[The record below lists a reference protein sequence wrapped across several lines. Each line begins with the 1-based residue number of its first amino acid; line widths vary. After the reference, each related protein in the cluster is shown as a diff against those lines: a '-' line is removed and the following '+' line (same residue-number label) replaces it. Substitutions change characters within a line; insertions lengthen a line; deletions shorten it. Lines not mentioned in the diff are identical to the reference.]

1 MISVESRVGPVVWIR
16 VAFVRF
22 TRFCVIFPMA
32 IVKRGYRVSGV
43 SSQFQSQ
50 APCNSS
56 IYDDGPRGKH
66 SRPYHD
72 DDDDDDDADSEAASE
87 SSDGSD
93 VGEKGTELCRVG
105 EQNSNIPYE
114 LFDLPDLRPV
124 LSLDTWNHCLT
135 DEERFGLSAY
145 LPDADQQT
153 FMHTLKEL
161 LAGENFHFG
170 SPLVE
175 LFDMLKGGLCQPHVA
190 RYREGLKYLERKEHY
205 HFLRTYQDS
214 MVSNLLEMRETW
226 ERCRHLSIDDRLS
239 IWNLRKYRK
248 ALVQTEPQALP
259 PRLSLSEQK
268 HKFKHLRKG
277 KMGPL
282 TRSIKMPK
290 LPRDENLFE
299 VVEPLP
305 KEKALTNKLDGRY
318 SLAGKIHAETYLE
331 VHRSGTLQSK
341 ETEKIG
347 KQFPKGMLKLAKKCV
362 MTKHGRTGMHP
373 EISQQAQF
381 PEMQDFGTK
390 YEPLSLLPPVNK
402 WEADDFVGETSFT
415 MRKTRSRTKI
425 NSSGTSL
432 SHEKGHQ
439 SWNYL
444 NSDAGQERSSS
455 LHGRKLGR
463 IKEQEMSNRIGVQ
476 VPLKFSKNIGRF
488 KEESNLAGGRA
499 IFEDSEKRG
508 ERAKEL
514 QEGTRKRPQELSK
527 EKVNMISS
535 KNSRKYPQERVM
547 FDLYSDAE
555 EQGQNSE
562 KMKRNLLKHQKRPT
576 EQYRVP
582 VGHDYAWDKQQSLP
596 FLLKQNCHKELDMKQ
611 PEPCKEKK
619 RKTDYIKNLEQ
630 LKKKNGA
637 INQSSQDLLR
647 ISAKKKKSIEQ
658 SSGEHQVECLEVQ
671 SALAE
676 NRRYDLGISL
686 SLDNSR
692 KSDEGKKKKRK
703 QRQIDDEQ
711 QGLIGSDSTKEH
723 MENLKRFKRKIKDS
737 EKSESHEIL
746 LSPTED
752 DEDVTQIGDT
762 KLVLSIH
769 NDAEMSLWLQSG
781 EDTLLQKRPKIDL
794 EEDGETVVGEVSN
807 RSLGNSQYG
816 LDEQTEK
823 EKPLKKMGKKMSKA
837 DATVLTG
844 VKEMNGLHI
853 NPRLSPCQELFGAK
867 PLKRGTKK
875 VEDAK
880 ILDGMAESNGI
891 KGSAQPLMYLNGDEC
906 KPGNRKT
913 RKVTADAEI
922 LTRVSELNALHNNDQ
937 PNCQQTDERKPGKK
951 VKQARKEDNI
961 VSLATLPSK
970 QAIVADKVTTDT
982 KPSKKLPPLFIPP
995 VVSSFSFSVIH
1006 FLSAVRTAMLSPS
1019 VEDISEVVNHSEK
1032 SDGERESSN
1041 QEGQFTFSSDGKAED
1056 QNCVFLNHRLDGHPD
1071 MCKTGTDPSYL
1082 ERERQVSPSSIPFQE
1097 ICKRVQLNPGDP
1109 CILETPEP
1117 LQDLVRGALKI
1128 FTSKTAPPGVKGWKP
1143 LAVYDKST
1151 RSWSWIGPVPSNS
1164 PRHESME
1171 VQTSPEAWGISQKML
1186 LKLVEAF
1193 ANWLKNGQETLQQIV
1208 LLPSPPP
1215 PSMPTCI
1222 DEKERFRDLRAQKS
1236 SITITPSSADMRTYF
1251 RREEILRYSVPDR
1264 AFSYTA
1270 VDGRKAV
1277 VAPLRRCGGKPTSKA
1292 RDHFMLKPDR
1302 PPHVTILCLVRDA
1315 AARLP
1320 GSIGT
1325 RADVCTLIRDSQYI
1339 VEDVSDAQVNQVVSG
1354 ALDRLHYERDPCVQF
1369 DGDRK
1374 LWVYLHSERA
1384 EEDFEDDGTS
1394 STKRWKRQKKDNVE
1408 NSDIGPCND
1417 GTYHG
1422 MDDQDACGSG
1432 LGFDFCSPDYNGDSS
1447 SIYSGGKAELVYN
1460 KNGSLTSPRVLRSGF
1475 NGSNMDDGMVP
1486 FIDLPPSIHSI
1497 PGSMHESHPMGWEVL
1512 GLNPLGHGSNL
1523 KSQEH
1528 ISNKEFDNDT
1538 FSRDRPI
1545 ELLSASLL

>member
-1 MISVESRVGPVVWIR
+1 MDKSCFHSICKVYVL
-16 VAFVRF
+16 
-22 TRFCVIFPMA
+22 CPMT

-43 SSQFQSQ
+43 SSQSQCQ

-56 IYDDGPRGKH
+56 IYDDGFSGKH
-66 SRPYHD
+66 CRPYQD
-72 DDDDDDDADSEAASE
+72 DDDGDDDADTSSASESSE
-87 SSDGSD
+87 SSDGCD
-93 VGEKGTELCRVG
+93 VGERGTELCRVG
-105 EQNSNIPYE
+105 EQNCNIPYE

-124 LSLDTWNHCLT
+124 LSLDAWNHFLT
-135 DEERFGLSAY
+135 DEERFRLSAY

-175 LFDMLKGGLCQPHVA
+175 LFDMLKGGLCQPQVA

-205 HFLRTYQDS
+205 HFLRTYQDN

-226 ERCRHLSIDDRLS
+226 ERCSHLSIDDRLS
-239 IWNLRKYRK
+239 IWNLRKCRK
-248 ALVQTEPQALP
+248 AFRAEPQALP
-259 PRLSLSEQK
+259 PRLSEQK
-268 HKFKHLRKG
+268 QKFKHLLNEKI
-277 KMGPL
+277 GPL
-282 TRSIKMPK
+282 TLSTKMPK
-290 LPRDENLFE
+290 LTRDENLCE

-305 KEKALTNKLDGRY
+305 KQKASTNKLDGKY
-318 SLAGKIHAETYLE
+318 SLAGKMHAKTSLE
-331 VHRSGTLQSK
+331 VHSSRTLQTK
-341 ETEKIG
+341 ETEKFG
-347 KQFPKGMLKLAKKCV
+347 KRFPEGMLKLGKRNV
-362 MTKHGRTGMHP
+362 LMKHGWTGLRP
-373 EISQQAQF
+373 EIGQHAQF
-381 PEMQDFGTK
+381 SELQDLGTK
-390 YEPLSLLPPVNK
+390 SEPLSLLPSVNK

-425 NSSGTSL
+425 NSSETSF
-432 SHEKGHQ
+432 SHAKGNH
-439 SWNYL
+439 SWNYS
-444 NSDAGQERSSS
+444 NSNAGQERSSS
-455 LHGRKLGR
+455 PHGRKLGR
-463 IKEQEMSNRIGVQ
+463 IKEPEMYNRIGVQ
-476 VPLKFSKNIGRF
+476 APSQFSENTGRF
-488 KEESNLAGGRA
+488 KQESNLARGRT
-499 IFEDSEKRG
+499 IFADSDKRG
-508 ERAKEL
+508 ERTKVLE
-514 QEGTRKRPQELSK
+514 EGTRKHPQELSK
-527 EKVNMISS
+527 EKVNIISS
-535 KNSRKYPQERVM
+535 KNSRKYPQEKVM

-555 EQGQNSE
+555 EKEQNSE
-562 KMKRNLLKHQKRPT
+562 KMKRNIFEHQKSPT
-576 EQYRVP
+576 KQYRLP
-582 VGHDYAWDKQQSLP
+582 VDHDFACNKQQSLP
-596 FLLKQNCHKELDMKQ
+596 FLLKQNSHKEDMKQ

-619 RKTDYIKNLEQ
+619 GKTDYFKNSKK
-630 LKKKNGA
+630 LKRKNGA
-637 INQSSQDLLR
+637 INQSSEDLLR

-658 SSGEHQVECLEVQ
+658 SLGEHQVECLEVQ
-671 SALAE
+671 SALAQ
-676 NRRYDLGISL
+676 NRRYALGVSL
-686 SLDNSR
+686 SLDNPR
-692 KSDEGKKKKRK
+692 SDEGKKKERN
-703 QRQIDDEQ
+703 QRPIDNEPEE
-711 QGLIGSDSTKEH
+711 LVCSENPKENT
-723 MENLKRFKRKIKDS
+723 EIPKRFQRKFEDS
-737 EKSESHEIL
+737 DKSDTDEIL
-746 LSPTED
+746 LSQTEEY
-752 DEDVTQIGDT
+752 EDVDEIGDT
-762 KLVLSIH
+762 KLVSSIH
-769 NDAEMSLWLQSG
+769 NDAQMSLYLQSG
-781 EDTLLQKRPKIDL
+781 EDKFLHKRAKTNL
-794 EEDGETVVGEVSN
+794 EEDAEIVVGVVSN
-807 RSLGNSQYG
+807 RSVGNSQYG
-816 LDEQTEK
+816 LHEQTDK
-823 EKPLKKMGKKMSKA
+823 AKPLKKMGKKMSKA
-837 DATVLTG
+837 DAVVLTG
-844 VKEMNGLHI
+844 GKELNGLHV
-853 NPRLSPCQELFGAK
+853 NPRFGSCQELVGAK
-867 PLKRGTKK
+867 PLKRGAKK
-875 VEDAK
+875 AEDAK
-880 ILDGMAESNGI
+880 ILDRMAESNGI
-891 KGSAQPLMYLNGDEC
+891 KGSAQPPMCLDGDEC
-906 KPGNRKT
+906 KPGNRKS
-913 RKVTADAEI
+913 RKVKADAEI
-922 LTRVSELNALHNNDQ
+922 LGRVSELNALHNSDQ
-937 PNCQQTDERKPGKK
+937 PNCQQIDESKHGKK
-951 VKQARKEDNI
+951 RAKEDNI
-961 VSLATLPSK
+961 VSLATLSSK

-982 KPSKKLPPLFIPP
+982 KPSKKLPPMAIPS
-995 VVSSFSFSVIH
+995 VASSFSFSVIH
-1006 FLSAVRTAMLSPS
+1006 FLSAVRTAMLFPS
-1019 VEDISEVVNHSEK
+1019 AEDISEVVNHSEK

-1056 QNCVFLNHRLDGHPD
+1056 QNCVFLNCRLDGHPD
-1071 MCKTGTDPSYL
+1071 MCKTGIDPSYP
-1082 ERERQVSPSSIPFQE
+1082 ERERQASPSSIPFQE
-1097 ICKRVQLNPGDP
+1097 IVKRVQMNPGDP
-1109 CILETPEP
+1109 CVLETQEP

-1128 FTSKTAPPGVKGWKP
+1128 FASKTAPPGVKGWKP

-1151 RSWSWIGPVPSNS
+1151 RSWSWIGPVVSSS

-1171 VQTSPEAWGISQKML
+1171 VQSSPEAWGISQKML

-1208 LLPSPPP
+1208 LLPTPPP

-1236 SITITPSSADMRTYF
+1236 SITITPSSADMRAYF
-1251 RREEILRYSVPDR
+1251 RREEVLRYSVPDR

-1408 NSDIGPCND
+1408 NLDPAPCND

-1422 MDDQDACGSG
+1422 MDDQDGCGSG

-1486 FIDLPPSIHSI
+1486 FIDLPPSIHSV
-1497 PGSMHESHPMGWEVL
+1497 PGSMHESHLMGWEVL

-1528 ISNKEFDNDT
+1528 ISNKDFDNDT
-1538 FSRDRPI
+1538 FSRERPI
-1545 ELLSASLL
+1545 ELLRASLL

>member
-16 VAFVRF
+16 VAFVAFARF
-22 TRFCVIFPMA
+22 YVLFLMA
-32 IVKRGYRVSGV
+32 IVKRGYRVCGV
-43 SSQFQSQ
+43 SSQYQSQ

-56 IYDDGPRGKH
+56 IYDDGLRGKH
-66 SRPYHD
+66 CRLYHD
-72 DDDDDDDADSEAASE
+72 DDDDDDDADSGAASE
-87 SSDGSD
+87 SSDGGD

-105 EQNSNIPYE
+105 EQNCNIPYE

-175 LFDMLKGGLCQPHVA
+175 LFDMLKGGLCQPQVA

-226 ERCRHLSIDDRLS
+226 ERCRHLCIDDRLS

-248 ALVQTEPQALP
+248 ALVQAEPQSLP
-259 PRLSLSEQK
+259 PRLSEQK

-277 KMGPL
+277 KIGPL
-282 TRSIKMPK
+282 RRSIKMPK
-290 LPRDENLFE
+290 LTRDEDLLE

-305 KEKALTNKLDGRY
+305 KQKASTNKLDGKY
-318 SLAGKIHAETYLE
+318 SLAGKIHAKTSLE
-331 VHRSGTLQSK
+331 VHSSGTLQLK

-362 MTKHGRTGMHP
+362 SMKHGWTGMQP
-373 EISQQAQF
+373 EIGQQARF
-381 PEMQDFGTK
+381 SEMQDLGTK
-390 YEPLSLLPPVNK
+390 SEPLSLLPPVNK
-402 WEADDFVGETSFT
+402 WEADDFVGT

-425 NSSGTSL
+425 NSSEISF
-432 SHEKGHQ
+432 SHAKGNQ
-439 SWNYL
+439 SCNYS
-444 NSDAGQERSSS
+444 NSNAGQERSSS

-463 IKEQEMSNRIGVQ
+463 IKEQEMYNRIGVR
-476 VPLKFSKNIGRF
+476 VPLKFSENIGRF
-488 KEESNLAGGRA
+488 KQESNLAGGRA
-499 IFEDSEKRG
+499 IFEDSEKRR
-508 ERAKEL
+508 ERAKVLE
-514 QEGTRKRPQELSK
+514 EGMRKRPQELSK
-527 EKVNMISS
+527 EKVNKISS

-555 EQGQNSE
+555 EQGQNLE
-562 KMKRNLLKHQKRPT
+562 KLKINLLEHQKSST
-576 EQYRVP
+576 EQYRLP
-582 VGHDYAWDKQQSLP
+582 VGHDFAWEKKQSLP
-596 FLLKQNCHKELDMKQ
+596 FLLKQNSQKELDIKQ

-619 RKTDYIKNLEQ
+619 GKTDYFKNLKK

-637 INQSSQDLLR
+637 INQSSKDLLR

-658 SSGEHQVECLEVQ
+658 SLGKHQVECLEIQ

-676 NRRYDLGISL
+676 NRRYALGVSL

-692 KSDEGKKKKRK
+692 FDEAKKKKRK
-703 QRQIDDEQ
+703 QRQIVNEHE
-711 QGLIGSDSTKEH
+711 GLIGSDSPKEH
-723 MENLKRFKRKIKDS
+723 REIPKRFQRKIQDS
-737 EKSESHEIL
+737 EKSDTDEIL
-746 LSPTED
+746 LSQTEEY
-752 DEDVTQIGDT
+752 EDVDEIGDT
-762 KLVLSIH
+762 KLVSSIH
-769 NDAEMSLWLQSG
+769 NDAQMSLCLQSG
-781 EDTLLQKRPKIDL
+781 EDTLLQKRPKTDL
-794 EEDGETVVGEVSN
+794 EEDAEIVIGGVSN

-816 LDEQTEK
+816 LDEQTDK
-823 EKPLKKMGKKMSKA
+823 ENPLKKMGKKMSKA
-837 DATVLTG
+837 DAVILTG
-844 VKEMNGLHI
+844 VKGLNGLHG
-853 NPRLSPCQELFGAK
+853 NPRFSPCQELVGAK
-867 PLKRGTKK
+867 PLKRGAKK
-875 VEDAK
+875 AEDAK
-880 ILDGMAESNGI
+880 IIDGMEESNGI
-891 KGSAQPLMYLNGDEC
+891 KGSAQPLMCLDGDEC
-906 KPGNRKT
+906 KPGNRKA
-913 RKVTADAEI
+913 RKVKADAEI
-922 LTRVSELNALHNNDQ
+922 LTRVSELNTLHDNDQ
-937 PNCQQTDERKPGKK
+937 PNSQQTDESKPGKK
-951 VKQARKEDNI
+951 RARKKEDNI
-961 VSLATLPSK
+961 VSLATLSSK

-982 KPSKKLPPLFIPP
+982 KPSKKLPPLVIPP

-1056 QNCVFLNHRLDGHPD
+1056 QNCVFLNCRLDGHPD
-1071 MCKTGTDPSYL
+1071 TCKTGIDPSYL
-1082 ERERQVSPSSIPFQE
+1082 ERERHASPSSIPFQE
-1097 ICKRVQLNPGDP
+1097 IVKRVQMNPGDP
-1109 CILETPEP
+1109 CILETQEP

-1128 FTSKTAPPGVKGWKP
+1128 FTSKTAPPGIKGWKP

-1151 RSWSWIGPVPSNS
+1151 RSWSWIGPVLSSS
-1164 PRHESME
+1164 PWHESIE
-1171 VQTSPEAWGISQKML
+1171 IQTSPEAWGISQKML

-1208 LLPSPPP
+1208 LLPTPPP
-1215 PSMPTCI
+1215 PSMSTCI

-1236 SITITPSSADMRTYF
+1236 SITITPSSADIRAYF
-1251 RREEILRYSVPDR
+1251 RREEFLRYSVPDR

-1408 NSDIGPCND
+1408 NSDLGPCND

-1528 ISNKEFDNDT
+1528 ISNKDFDNDT
-1538 FSRDRPI
+1538 FSRERPI
-1545 ELLSASLL
+1545 ELVSASLL